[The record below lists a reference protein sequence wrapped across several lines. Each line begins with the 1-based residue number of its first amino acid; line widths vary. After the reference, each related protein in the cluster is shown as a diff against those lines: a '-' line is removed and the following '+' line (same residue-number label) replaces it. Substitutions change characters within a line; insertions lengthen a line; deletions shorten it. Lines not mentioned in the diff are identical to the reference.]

1 MNNSKN
7 KTLEKLLQKW
17 IDSNIKAYSCALKR
31 QNDKREEEKT
41 NIQSIFLQ
49 ILGLNKDDILNKLE
63 GNEKQHFIS
72 LFKDKNQ
79 HFLRLNDGE
88 INAVTT
94 NLDKTLVYNFLIGY
108 GLYIRNRSKE
118 SNKAI
123 KIWENTIDLAKM
135 NNDIIYQGRSKK
147 VLKIKP
153 LYGEKT
159 IIFKKAEMGGRD
171 ELKLENYI
179 WIYYRLLKDKLIFKK
194 DLDGK
199 EQEFIFNLPEKILFS
214 EGVLKDKSTYI
225 IWRADSED
233 LLKISLNSD
242 NKIRK
247 NLIKSYI
254 RGMKKVCER
263 KNSFASIKKI
273 LSNYEIIAERLSNSK
288 IKGIVKDSILKNGA
302 YSNEGITCID
312 FDRLRIAPLQMELSK
327 SLILS
332 YDNRH
337 ELLKDFIETY
347 NSAAQFFNKNFA
359 NKDMYFP
366 FYKTTKKEPK
376 RQEIK
381 DIEEFYFTYLNSV
394 IDYALHFILENE
406 YYEDFEK
413 INVKSIQ
420 KNNAQRALKEL
431 KSIYKDKYDQVG
443 LKKLSLLQDIFE
455 NDF

>member
-1 MNNSKN
+1 
-7 KTLEKLLQKW
+7 
-17 IDSNIKAYSCALKR
+17 
-31 QNDKREEEKT
+31 
-41 NIQSIFLQ
+41 
-49 ILGLNKDDILNKLE
+49 
-63 GNEKQHFIS
+63 
-72 LFKDKNQ
+72 
-79 HFLRLNDGE
+79 
-88 INAVTT
+88 
-94 NLDKTLVYNFLIGY
+94 
-108 GLYIRNRSKE
+108 
-118 SNKAI
+118 
-123 KIWENTIDLAKM
+123 
-135 NNDIIYQGRSKK
+135 
-147 VLKIKP
+147 
-153 LYGEKT
+153 
-159 IIFKKAEMGGRD
+159 
-171 ELKLENYI
+171 
-179 WIYYRLLKDKLIFKK
+179 
-194 DLDGK
+194 
-199 EQEFIFNLPEKILFS
+199 
-214 EGVLKDKSTYI
+214 
-225 IWRADSED
+225 
-233 LLKISLNSD
+233 
-242 NKIRK
+242 
-247 NLIKSYI
+247 
-254 RGMKKVCER
+254 
-263 KNSFASIKKI
+263 
-273 LSNYEIIAERLSNSK
+273 
-288 IKGIVKDSILKNGA
+288 
-302 YSNEGITCID
+302 
-312 FDRLRIAPLQMELSK
+312 MELSK